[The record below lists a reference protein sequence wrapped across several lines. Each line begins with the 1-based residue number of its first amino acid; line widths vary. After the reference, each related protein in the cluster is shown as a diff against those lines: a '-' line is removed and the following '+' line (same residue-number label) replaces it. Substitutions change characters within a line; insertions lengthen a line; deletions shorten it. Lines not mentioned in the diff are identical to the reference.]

1 MIMTIFGIIGTI
13 VVIRAVRWLIALPFR
28 LLFGDRKTRYI
39 EVYDEYYDWW

>member
-1 MIMTIFGIIGTI
+1 MVSAIFAIIGI
-13 VVIRAVRWLIALPFR
+13 VVILRAVRWLIALPFR